1 MCIRDRYQVVY
12 SDSQGNIISL
22 FRQEGY
28 VKADE
33 MPPSESMKMSGDDA
47 WHLTEGEFDTLVVDR
62 DGVTFTVVGA
72 HESAASVAMLANGLP
87 EVDVSAYDRLQNVS
101 RNALNKMGIG

>member
-1 MCIRDRYQVVY
+1 
-12 SDSQGNIISL
+12 
-22 FRQEGY
+22 
-28 VKADE
+28 